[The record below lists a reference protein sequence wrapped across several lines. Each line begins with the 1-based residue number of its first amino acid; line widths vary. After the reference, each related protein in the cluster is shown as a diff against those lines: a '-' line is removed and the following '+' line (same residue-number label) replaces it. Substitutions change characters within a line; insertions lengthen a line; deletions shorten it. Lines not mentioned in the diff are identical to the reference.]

1 MKLIFKTVLVCL
13 IVGLFSSCAKEEK
26 EMQKQ
31 MILLT
36 NPSGWLRVK
45 VEEKSSTGIWVNITD
60 TTAPIDADN
69 LLIFDPWF
77 NWAVDE
83 GALKLEANPQII
95 ASGTW
100 SFVDNMKKIQITDGN
115 LMEIITLTKTDFVTI
130 ITTNGVTY
138 RYTYVLGGK

>member
-13 IVGLFSSCAKEEK
+13 IAGLFASCAKEAK

-31 MILLT
+31 LILLT

-45 VEEKSSTGIWVNITD
+45 VEEKSTTGIWVDITD
-60 TTAPIDADN
+60 TTSPIDADN

-83 GALKLEANPQII
+83 GELKLEANPQII

-115 LMEIITLTKTDFVTI
+115 LMEIITLTKTDFVTV